1 MASNDVDLLF
11 SKPQPDGGMPVELVF
26 GDDDTGHE
34 IPVVLVQAAGRIT
47 GLRLPLLVRPCVR
60 AQAGGRITGLRQSI
74 GARYDVNTA
83 RPLVSLTQAA
93 FQAAQPVAAGATSR
107 HSGAHTERAGALTRW
122 QAAGQQS
129 SLVRT
134 AWQATKQLQRGVA
147 TAWQQGRQLHVDQVQ
162 LRWQTAQAVS
172 AAAAARYQQGLDL
185 AADQVL
191 SCHQDAWRDRLAAVA
206 TRHQDAANHLGVA
219 AGQPLGNAGQIVLL
233 SHARHQDAWVP
244 RIGTSR
250 PPTPPGPQPCYVPA
264 LPVEL
269 LFDQMADSSQPVN
282 LVFVCERHGPGP
294 QPVETIVVPVRR
306 VYVVINE
313 ARLRRVDGDI
323 QIPTFTMSMSLDAD
337 SWTWSFSASVP
348 GYALADIEPE
358 DGVPVAV
365 QATINGTPYRFIVE
379 SIARE
384 RTFGRSD
391 LRIGGRGRAAV
402 LDAPYAPIMS
412 FSNEFNRTAQQI
424 MNDILVDNGV
434 PLGWDVEWNP
444 DDWNVPAGVFNHQGS
459 YISALNQV
467 AGSISAYLQPH
478 NTDEVLRVLSRYP
491 VAPWDWAGVTPDFEL
506 PSAVMSRESIEWRDK
521 PRYNRVYVMGQQAGV
536 NGRVTRAGTAGDY
549 LAPSV
554 VDPLITQAVAA
565 RQRGIAVL
573 SDTGRIA
580 TVGLRLPVLA
590 ETGIIK
596 PGSFVKYTDGGT
608 QRIGITRSVQV
619 EVGLPAIWQTLG
631 VETHVEPI

>member
-1 MASNDVDLLF
+1 MASTDLLF
-11 SKPQPDGGMPVELVF
+11 SQLPNPPGGPVEIVF
-26 GDDDTGHE
+26 GDDDTGPPPGAVE
-34 IPVVLVQAAGRIT
+34 LLASGTIT
-47 GLRLPLLVRPCVR
+47 GLRGHIVARVVVKLR
-60 AQAGGRITGLRQSI
+60 AAGAITGLRGRI
-74 GARYDVNTA
+74 GALYDVNVERPVASTA
-83 RPLVSLTQAA
+83 RTGWQEAQPLRVSTQVRYE
-93 FQAAQPVAAGATSR
+93 QARPVHAPVQVAWQNGRSLGSVHQSRWQQAQPLQALVRQQMQQAQPVGSAPTLQRFEDAARLRTVVLQRMQQALPVAAPPTAQRFEDATRLR
-107 HSGAHTERAGALTRW
+107 H
-122 QAAGQQS
+122 
-129 SLVRT
+129 LVRSSFEQGQRL
-134 AWQATKQLQRGVA
+134 QAGVRDGF
-147 TAWQQGRQLHVDQVQ
+147 GRAMPLSRVI
-162 LRWQTAQAVS
+162 AVRYEE
-172 AAAAARYQQGLDL
+172 ARKPSPG
-185 AADQVL
+185 
-191 SCHQDAWRDRLAAVA
+191 
-206 TRHQDAANHLGVA
+206 
-219 AGQPLGNAGQIVLL
+219 I
-233 SHARHQDAWVP
+233 
-244 RIGTSR
+244 SR
-250 PPTPPGPQPCYVPA
+250 PVQPPAVDPCYVPS
-264 LPVEL
+264 LPTHLVFDEL
-269 LFDQMADSSQPVN
+269 ADSSQPVN

-491 VAPWDWAGVTPDFEL
+491 VAPWDWAGVTPDFDL
-506 PSAVMSRESIEWRDK
+506 PAAVMSRESIEWRDK

-565 RQRGIAVL
+565 RQRGLAVL

-596 PGSFVKYTDGGT
+596 PGNFVRYTDGGT

>member
-1 MASNDVDLLF
+1 MASTDLLF
-11 SKPQPDGGMPVELVF
+11 GQLPNPPGGPVEIVF
-26 GDDDTGHE
+26 GDDDTGL
-34 IPVVLVQAAGRIT
+34 PPGVVELLASGALTGLRGHIVARVVAKLRAAGSIT
-47 GLRLPLLVRPCVR
+47 GLR
-60 AQAGGRITGLRQSI
+60 GRI
-74 GARYDVNTA
+74 GALYDVNVA
-83 RPLVSLTQAA
+83 RPVASTVRSGWQEAQPLRVSTQVRYEQARPVHAPVQVAWQDGRSLGAVHQSRWQQAQPLQALVRQYQQQAQSVGSA
-93 FQAAQPVAAGATSR
+93 PTLQRFEDAARLRSIVLQRMQQALPVAAPPTAQRFEDATHLR
-107 HSGAHTERAGALTRW
+107 H
-122 QAAGQQS
+122 
-129 SLVRT
+129 LVRSSFE
-134 AWQATKQLQRGVA
+134 QGQHLQ
-147 TAWQQGRQLHVDQVQ
+147 
-162 LRWQTAQAVS
+162 
-172 AAAAARYQQGLDL
+172 AAARDGFGRAVPLSRVIAVRYQE
-185 AADQVL
+185 
-191 SCHQDAWRDRLAAVA
+191 
-206 TRHQDAANHLGVA
+206 
-219 AGQPLGNAGQIVLL
+219 
-233 SHARHQDAWVP
+233 ARKP
-244 RIGTSR
+244 
-250 PPTPPGPQPCYVPA
+250 PPGISKPVQPPAVDPCYVA
-264 LPVEL
+264 SQPVNLVFEEL
-269 LFDQMADSSQPVN
+269 VDSSQPVN

-365 QATINGTPYRFIVE
+365 QATINGVPYRFVVE

-412 FSNEFNRTAQQI
+412 FRNTGARTAQQI
-424 MNDILVDNGV
+424 MIDILTDNGV

-491 VAPWDWAGVTPDFEL
+491 VAPWDWAGVTPDFDL
-506 PSAVMSRESIEWRDK
+506 PAAVMSRESIEWRDK

-596 PGSFVKYTDGGT
+596 PGSFISYIDGGIE
-608 QRIGITRSVQV
+608 RIGLTRSVQV

-631 VETHVEPI
+631 VETHVEPV

>member
-1 MASNDVDLLF
+1 MPLSRVIAMRYEEAR
-11 SKPQPDGGMPVELVF
+11 KPPPG
-26 GDDDTGHE
+26 
-34 IPVVLVQAAGRIT
+34 I
-47 GLRLPLLVRPCVR
+47 
-60 AQAGGRITGLRQSI
+60 
-74 GARYDVNTA
+74 
-83 RPLVSLTQAA
+83 
-93 FQAAQPVAAGATSR
+93 
-107 HSGAHTERAGALTRW
+107 
-122 QAAGQQS
+122 
-129 SLVRT
+129 
-134 AWQATKQLQRGVA
+134 
-147 TAWQQGRQLHVDQVQ
+147 
-162 LRWQTAQAVS
+162 
-172 AAAAARYQQGLDL
+172 
-185 AADQVL
+185 
-191 SCHQDAWRDRLAAVA
+191 
-206 TRHQDAANHLGVA
+206 
-219 AGQPLGNAGQIVLL
+219 
-233 SHARHQDAWVP
+233 
-244 RIGTSR
+244 SR
-250 PPTPPGPQPCYVPA
+250 PVQPPAVDPCYVA
-264 LPVEL
+264 SQPVNLVFEEL
-269 LFDQMADSSQPVN
+269 ADSSQPVN
-282 LVFVCERHGPGP
+282 LVFVCERHGPTPG
-294 QPVETIVVPVRR
+294 ETVVVPIKE
-306 VYVVINE
+306 VYLVINS
-313 ARLRRVDGDI
+313 AVLIRVEGAVP
-323 QIPTFTMSMSLDAD
+323 IPTLSMSMSLDVD

-365 QATINGTPYRFIVE
+365 QATINGTPYRFVVE
-379 SIARE
+379 SISRE
-384 RTFGRSD
+384 RQFGRND

-412 FSNEFNRTAQQI
+412 FGNEFERTAQQI
-424 MNDILVDNGV
+424 MIDILTDNGV

-491 VAPWDWAGVTPDFEL
+491 VAPWDWVGVTPDFDL
-506 PSAVMSRESIEWRDK
+506 PAAVMSRESIEWRDK

-565 RQRGIAVL
+565 RQRGISVL

-596 PGSFVKYTDGGT
+596 PGNFVRYTDGGT
-608 QRIGITRSVQV
+608 ERIGITRSVQV

-631 VETHVEPI
+631 VETHVEPV

>member
-1 MASNDVDLLF
+1 MAVDLLF
-11 SKPQPDGGMPVELVF
+11 KSAPLTGHPVNLVF
-26 GDDDTGHE
+26 GEDDAPPLTDAVVALVASFPRLAGS
-34 IPVVLVQAAGRIT
+34 IPVVLGVGVAFTGSFQRFTGTIGVTYNSNTERPMVSQVGSLWQDGDDTRAPMASVWDDAVRLPVGTDSRYERATPMSAQLRPRWADAQRQRGASEIRFQEAIRLGTATNMSAFQDATRQRSGASNRFQEGIDVRQSRTSGFQEGSKAARNWAAGRYQEAVAFSMGVEANEGSGIDIRV
-47 GLRLPLLVRPCVR
+47 GL
-60 AQAGGRITGLRQSI
+60 GGRYQEGT
-74 GARYDVNTA
+74 
-83 RPLVSLTQAA
+83 P
-93 FQAAQPVAAGATSR
+93 PPP
-107 HSGAHTERAGALTRW
+107 
-122 QAAGQQS
+122 
-129 SLVRT
+129 
-134 AWQATKQLQRGVA
+134 GV
-147 TAWQQGRQLHVDQVQ
+147 W
-162 LRWQTAQAVS
+162 
-172 AAAAARYQQGLDL
+172 
-185 AADQVL
+185 
-191 SCHQDAWRDRLAAVA
+191 
-206 TRHQDAANHLGVA
+206 
-219 AGQPLGNAGQIVLL
+219 I
-233 SHARHQDAWVP
+233 
-244 RIGTSR
+244 
-250 PPTPPGPQPCYVPA
+250 PPGPQPEDPCYIP
-264 LPVEL
+264 PVGDAVHL
-269 LFDQMADSSQPVN
+269 LFKELWSGSTN
-282 LVFVCERHGPGP
+282 LLFVCETHGPTPG
-294 QPVETIVVPVRR
+294 ETVVVPIKE
-306 VYVVINE
+306 VYLVINS
-313 ARLRRVDGDI
+313 AVLIRVEGAVP
-323 QIPTFTMSMSLDAD
+323 IPTLSMSMSLDVD

-365 QATINGTPYRFIVE
+365 QATINGVPYRFIVE

-444 DDWNVPAGVFNHQGS
+444 EDWNVPAGVFSHQGS
-459 YISALNQV
+459 YITALNQV

-521 PRYNRVYVMGQQAGV
+521 ARYNRVYVMGQQAGV

-549 LAPSV
+549 LAPTI
-554 VDPLITQAVAA
+554 VDPLITQAAAA

-590 ETGIIK
+590 ETGIIA
-596 PGSFVKYTDGGT
+596 PGSYVKYVDGGVE
-608 QRIGITRSVQV
+608 RIGLTRSVQV

-631 VETHVEPI
+631 VETHVEPV

>member
-1 MASNDVDLLF
+1 
-11 SKPQPDGGMPVELVF
+11 
-26 GDDDTGHE
+26 
-34 IPVVLVQAAGRIT
+34 
-47 GLRLPLLVRPCVR
+47 
-60 AQAGGRITGLRQSI
+60 
-74 GARYDVNTA
+74 
-83 RPLVSLTQAA
+83 
-93 FQAAQPVAAGATSR
+93 
-107 HSGAHTERAGALTRW
+107 
-122 QAAGQQS
+122 
-129 SLVRT
+129 
-134 AWQATKQLQRGVA
+134 
-147 TAWQQGRQLHVDQVQ
+147 
-162 LRWQTAQAVS
+162 
-172 AAAAARYQQGLDL
+172 
-185 AADQVL
+185 
-191 SCHQDAWRDRLAAVA
+191 
-206 TRHQDAANHLGVA
+206 
-219 AGQPLGNAGQIVLL
+219 
-233 SHARHQDAWVP
+233 
-244 RIGTSR
+244 
-250 PPTPPGPQPCYVPA
+250 
-264 LPVEL
+264 
-269 LFDQMADSSQPVN
+269 
-282 LVFVCERHGPGP
+282 
-294 QPVETIVVPVRR
+294 
-306 VYVVINE
+306 
-313 ARLRRVDGDI
+313 
-323 QIPTFTMSMSLDAD
+323 MSLDAD

-348 GYALADIEPE
+348 GYALPDIEPE

-379 SIARE
+379 SISRE

-506 PSAVMSRESIEWRDK
+506 PAAVMSRESIEWRDK
-521 PRYNRVYVMGQQAGV
+521 ARYNRVYVMGQQAGV

-565 RQRGIAVL
+565 RQRGLAVL

-596 PGSFVKYTDGGT
+596 PGNFVRYTDGGT
-608 QRIGITRSVQV
+608 ERIGITRSVQV

-631 VETHVEPI
+631 VETHVEPV

>member
-1 MASNDVDLLF
+1 MASTDLLF
-11 SKPQPDGGMPVELVF
+11 SQLPNPPGGPVEIVF
-26 GDDDTGHE
+26 GDDDTGPPPGAVE
-34 IPVVLVQAAGRIT
+34 LLASGTIT
-47 GLRLPLLVRPCVR
+47 GLRGHIVARVVVKLR
-60 AQAGGRITGLRQSI
+60 AAGAITGLRGRI
-74 GARYDVNTA
+74 GALYDVNVERPVASTA
-83 RPLVSLTQAA
+83 RTGWQEAQPLRVSTQVRYE
-93 FQAAQPVAAGATSR
+93 QARPVHAPVQVAWQNGRSLGSVHQSRWQQAQPLQALVRQQMQQAQPVGSAPTLQRFEDAARLRTVVLQRMQQALPVAAPPTAQRFEDATRLR
-107 HSGAHTERAGALTRW
+107 H
-122 QAAGQQS
+122 
-129 SLVRT
+129 LVRSSFEQGQRL
-134 AWQATKQLQRGVA
+134 QAGVRDGF
-147 TAWQQGRQLHVDQVQ
+147 GRAMPLSRVI
-162 LRWQTAQAVS
+162 AVRYEE
-172 AAAAARYQQGLDL
+172 ARKPSPG
-185 AADQVL
+185 
-191 SCHQDAWRDRLAAVA
+191 
-206 TRHQDAANHLGVA
+206 
-219 AGQPLGNAGQIVLL
+219 I
-233 SHARHQDAWVP
+233 
-244 RIGTSR
+244 SR
-250 PPTPPGPQPCYVPA
+250 PVQPPAVDPCYVPS
-264 LPVEL
+264 LPTHLVFDEL
-269 LFDQMADSSQPVN
+269 ADSSQPVN

-348 GYALADIEPE
+348 GYALADVEPE
-358 DGVPVAV
+358 DGAPVAV
-365 QATINGTPYRFIVE
+365 QATINGTAYRFIVE
-379 SIARE
+379 SISRE

-506 PSAVMSRESIEWRDK
+506 PAAVMSRESIEWRDK
-521 PRYNRVYVMGQQAGV
+521 ARYNRVYVMGQQAGV

-565 RQRGIAVL
+565 RQRGLAVL

-596 PGSFVKYTDGGT
+596 PGNFVRYTDGGT
-608 QRIGITRSVQV
+608 ERIGITRSVQV

-631 VETHVEPI
+631 VETHVEPV